1 MHVRHWQVLAL
12 VSVDLTA
19 AAAAPIVDHLFSDTN
34 TALQVA
40 AAVIAVW
47 TYFFVWV
54 IQRDPVNK
62 DPRTN
67 SVRDAI
73 TASFVV
79 TYLVMV
85 AWTAFFN
92 MASTDSQYA
101 LDPLGQTFISNF
113 TFLTG
118 VVVGSYF
125 GADVVKQVA
134 QIRHRQAETDNQ
146 SEATREVTAKESGQ
160 HGGGRDHPVVGQ

>member
-1 MHVRHWQVLAL
+1 VHIRHWQVVAL
-12 VSVDLTA
+12 VGVDFIA
-19 AAAAPIVDHLFSDTN
+19 AAGAPVVDQLASYTN

-47 TYFFVWV
+47 TYFFVWL

-85 AWTAFFN
+85 SWSAFFN
-92 MASTDSQYA
+92 MAPANGQYA

-134 QIRHRQAETDNQ
+134 QIRHRHPETGTQAEIAHGASANGP
-146 SEATREVTAKESGQ
+146 GQ
-160 HGGGRDHPVVGQ
+160 